1 MKTNYKELFTPVK
14 IGNVEVKNRFHLSA
28 MGGNDHITD
37 ANGIGDTMKN
47 YYLERAKGGIG
58 LLSTGT
64 ITIRWH
70 EDRYMV
76 DEQFLTENVDKEK
89 FKFSAEEWI
98 NKLHSFGTKI
108 MIQLSLGTTP
118 CQIPGEFTPSV
129 ACNEIPKEDIK
140 KYIERYA
147 DAAKLCKDA
156 GFDMIEVHSVHTGY
170 ILDQFSTASTNQRT
184 DEYGGSIENRARLA
198 IEILRAIKGV
208 CGEDYPV
215 TIKVGAISTIY
226 SFNPDGSIK
235 LYKRELDETLELC
248 KLFEKAGYDAINF
261 DGVRNNSVYTPEE
274 TNLEY
279 WKKLKEMVDIPV
291 IAAGS
296 LTNPEISE
304 KMIEEGYCDMISMG
318 RQTLCDPHYVRKLRA
333 NKVDE
338 IRFCLRCND
347 GCIKNQLY
355 GQPVS
360 CAINPTAGCETSNV
374 LMPAAEK
381 KKVYVVGG
389 GPGGM
394 EAAITA
400 SKRGHEVTLFEK
412 TEDLGG
418 LFIAASAFD
427 FKAPDRKLIAW
438 YKRELEKSDVN
449 VVMNKEVT
457 ADFIEENEPDVVI
470 VATGSNEIV
479 IPVPGHDKGHVVGV
493 EDACRRRKTIGE
505 KVAIIGGGLSGCEL
519 SVQLASEGKEV
530 TVIEMM
536 PKLMANQKRPVA
548 MSINTLQSL
557 MNSRGVD
564 VKTSAKLKEIK
575 ENMVIAETAEGDIEI
590 AADTVIMAA
599 GAREND
605 ALYRALEDY
614 AGEVYKIGDCDKFS
628 NIMNAIWSGHDLG
641 SLI

>member
-1 MKTNYKELFTPVK
+1 MKTQYKSLFTPVK
-14 IGNVEVKNRFHLSA
+14 IGNVEVKNRYHLSA

-37 ANGIGDTMKN
+37 THGIGDMMKE
-47 YYLERAKGGIG
+47 YYIERAKGGIA

-76 DEQFLTENVDKEK
+76 DEQFLTENVDKEV
-89 FKFSAEEWI
+89 FKLTAEEWI
-98 NKLHSFGTKI
+98 DKLHSFGAKI
-108 MIQLSLGTTP
+108 MIQLSVGTTP
-118 CQIPGEFTPSV
+118 CQFPGEFTPTV
-129 ACNEIPKEDIK
+129 AVNDIPKADIK

-170 ILDQFSTASTNQRT
+170 ILDQFTTASTNQRT
-184 DEYGGSIENRARLA
+184 DDYGGSLENRARLGV
-198 IEILRAIKGV
+198 EIIQAIKGA

-215 TIKVGAISTIY
+215 TLKVGATSTIY
-226 SFNPDGSIK
+226 DYQPDGSVK
-235 LYKRELDETLELC
+235 FFRRELDETLELL
-248 KLFEKAGYDAINF
+248 KIWEEAGYDAFNV
-261 DGVRNNSVYTPEE
+261 DAVRNNSVYTPED
-274 TNLEY
+274 TNLEM
-279 WKKLKEMVDIPV
+279 WKIVKDSVNIPV

-296 LTNPEISE
+296 LTNPDISK

-318 RQTLCDPHYVRKLRA
+318 RQTLCDPHYVRKLKA
-333 NKVDE
+333 NKIDD

-347 GCIKNQLY
+347 KCIKNQLY
-355 GQPVS
+355 GQPVT
-360 CAINPTAGCETSNV
+360 CAINPTARAEVPNT
-374 LMPAAEK
+374 LTPATEK
-381 KKVYVVGG
+381 KTVYVVGG

-400 SKRGHEVTLFEK
+400 SKRGHDVTLFEK
-412 TEDLGG
+412 TDELGG
-418 LFIAASAFD
+418 LFIAAAAFD
-427 FKAPDRKLIAW
+427 FKAPDKKLIAW
-438 YKRELEKSDVN
+438 YKRELAKTDVK

-470 VATGSNEIV
+470 VATGSNEI
-479 IPVPGHDKGHVVGV
+479 IIKVPGYDKESVIGV
-493 EDACRRRKTIGE
+493 EDACRRRKPIGE

-519 SVQLASEGKEV
+519 SAQLASEGKQV

-548 MSINTLQSL
+548 MSTLTLQGL
-557 MNSRGVD
+557 MKSRGVD
-564 VKTSAKLKEIK
+564 IKTSAKLKEIK
-575 ENMVIAETAEGDIEI
+575 DGFVVAETAEGNIEV
-590 AADTVIMAA
+590 AADTVVMAV
-599 GAREND
+599 GAKEND
-605 ALYRALEDY
+605 GLYRALEDY

-628 NIMNAIWSGHDLG
+628 NIANAIWSGHDLG